1 MRSDY
6 YSKLGGKS
14 TVKPE
19 SLGPPQMPLQ
29 NTQKGSMTLFKVG
42 AEMIYHLN
50 NEDGKC

>member
-1 MRSDY
+1 M
-6 YSKLGGKS
+6 
-14 TVKPE
+14 TTTA
-19 SLGPPQMPLQ
+19 SLEGSLLSNLSHLDPPQMPLQ